1 MASDADFPE
10 ELGALIQE
18 SVPNLEAAEAL
29 LLLFHHRD
37 RQWSATD
44 VIAGLHPTV
53 TSEAAVRKYL
63 DAFAGRGLLARKGD
77 DAWQYETASPALD
90 ALVEALDRA
99 HKRRPV
105 TLVRLIYDLKIRSFA
120 DAFKLRK
127 D

>member
-18 SVPNLEAAEAL
+18 CVPNLEAAEAL
-29 LLLFHHRD
+29 LLLFHQRD
-37 RQWSATD
+37 RPWTIAD

-53 TSEAAVRKYL
+53 TSEADARRYL
-63 DAFAGRGLLARKGD
+63 DAFTGRGLLARKGD
-77 DAWQYETASPALD
+77 DAWQYEPASPELD
-90 ALVEALDRA
+90 VLVQALDRA

-105 TLVRLIYDLKIRSFA
+105 TLVRLIYNLKIRSFA

>member
-1 MASDADFPE
+1 MALDADFPE
-10 ELGALIQE
+10 ELAALVQDC
-18 SVPNLEAAEAL
+18 VPNLEAAEAL
-29 LLLFHHRD
+29 LLLFHQPD
-37 RQWSATD
+37 RQWRPAD

-53 TSEAAVRKYL
+53 TSETAVRNYL
-63 DAFAGRGLLARKGD
+63 EAFTERGLMARKGE
-77 DAWQYETASPALD
+77 DAWQYEPASSELH

-105 TLVRLIYDLKIRSFA
+105 TLVRLIYNLKIRSFA

>member
-1 MASDADFPE
+1 MASDADFPQ

-18 SVPNLEAAEAL
+18 CIPNLEAAEAL
-29 LLLFHHRD
+29 LLLFHQRD
-37 RQWSATD
+37 RAWKAAD

-53 TSEAAVRKYL
+53 TSEAAVRNYL
-63 DAFAGRGLLARKGD
+63 DAFADRGLIARKAD
-77 DAWQYETASPALD
+77 DAWQYEPAAPELN
-90 ALVEALDRA
+90 ALVEVLDRA

-105 TLVRLIYDLKIRSFA
+105 TLVRLIYNLKIRSFA

>member
-18 SVPNLEAAEAL
+18 CVPNLEAAETL
-29 LLLFHHRD
+29 LLLFHQRD
-37 RQWSATD
+37 RQWTPAD

-53 TSEAAVRKYL
+53 TSDAAVRKYL
-63 DAFAGRGLLARKGD
+63 EVFTDRGLVARRD
-77 DAWQYETASPALD
+77 NDAWQYQPASPELHT
-90 ALVEALDRA
+90 LVETLDRA

-105 TLVRLIYDLKIRSFA
+105 TLVRLIYNLKIRSFA

>member
-1 MASDADFPE
+1 MASDADFPQ
-10 ELGALIQE
+10 ELGLLIQE
-18 SVPNLEAAEAL
+18 CVPNLEAAEAL
-29 LLLFHHRD
+29 LLLSHDRG

-53 TSEAAVRKYL
+53 TSEADVRKYL

-77 DAWQYETASPALD
+77 DAWQYEPASPELN
-90 ALVEALDRA
+90 ALVEMLGQA

-105 TLVRLIYDLKIRSFA
+105 TLVRLIYNLKIRSFA

>member
-18 SVPNLEAAEAL
+18 CIPNLEAAEAL
-29 LLLFHHRD
+29 LLLFHDRD
-37 RQWSATD
+37 RQWKAAD

-53 TSEAAVRKYL
+53 TTEAAVRKYL
-63 DAFAGRGLLARKGD
+63 DAFADRGLVARKAD
-77 DAWQYETASPALD
+77 DAWQYAAASPERD
-90 ALVEALDRA
+90 ALVQALDQA

-105 TLVRLIYDLKIRSFA
+105 TLVRLIYNLKIRSFA

>member
-18 SVPNLEAAEAL
+18 CIPNLEAAETL
-29 LLLFHHRD
+29 LLLFHQRD
-37 RQWSATD
+37 RRWAAAD

-53 TSEAAVRKYL
+53 TTEGAVRKYL
-63 DAFAGRGLLARKGD
+63 ETFVNRGLLARRAD
-77 DAWQYETASPALD
+77 DAWQYEPASPELD
-90 ALVEALDRA
+90 ALVQTLDRA

-105 TLVRLIYDLKIRSFA
+105 TLVRLIYNLKIRSFA

>member
-18 SVPNLEAAEAL
+18 CVPNLEAAETL
-29 LLLFHHRD
+29 LLLFHQRD
-37 RQWSATD
+37 RQWTIAD

-53 TSEAAVRKYL
+53 TTDGAVRKYL
-63 DAFAGRGLLARKGD
+63 ETFAGRGLVARKAD
-77 DAWQYETASPALD
+77 DAWQYEPASQQLD
-90 ALVEALDRA
+90 ELVQALDRA

-105 TLVRLIYDLKIRSFA
+105 TLVRLIYNLKIRSFA
-120 DAFKLRK
+120 DAFRLRK

>member
-29 LLLFHHRD
+29 LLLFHQRD
-37 RQWSATD
+37 RQWSAAD

-53 TSEAAVRKYL
+53 ASEAAVRKYL
-63 DAFAGRGLLARKGD
+63 DAFADRGLLARKGD
-77 DAWQYETASPALD
+77 GAWQYEPASPELD
-90 ALVEALDRA
+90 MLVQVLDRA

>member
-10 ELGALIQE
+10 ELGALIQDCI
-18 SVPNLEAAEAL
+18 PNLEAAEAL
-29 LLLFHHRD
+29 LLLRHHAD
-37 RQWSATD
+37 RRWKAAD

-53 TSEAAVRKYL
+53 TTEAAVRKYL
-63 DAFAGRGLLARKGD
+63 DAFADRGLLARQGD
-77 DAWQYETASPALD
+77 DAWQYAPASPELNT
-90 ALVEALDRA
+90 LVEALDQA

-105 TLVRLIYDLKIRSFA
+105 TLVRLIYNLKIRSFA

>member
-10 ELGALIQE
+10 ELCLLIQQ
-18 SVPNLEAAEAL
+18 SLPNLEAAEAL
-29 LLLFHHRD
+29 LLLHRYPD
-37 RQWSATD
+37 RPWKAAD
-44 VIAGLHPTV
+44 VVEGLRPSEVGAG
-53 TSEAAVRKYL
+53 AARKYL
-63 DAFAGRGLLARKGD
+63 EAFAERGLVGRRPD
-77 DAWQYETASPALD
+77 DAWQYQPASPELD
-90 ALVEALDRA
+90 ALVRALDQA